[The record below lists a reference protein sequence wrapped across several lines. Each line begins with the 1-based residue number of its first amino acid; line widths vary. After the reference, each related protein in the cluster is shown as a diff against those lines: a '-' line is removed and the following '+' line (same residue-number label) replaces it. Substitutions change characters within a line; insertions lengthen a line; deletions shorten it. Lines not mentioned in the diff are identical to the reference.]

1 MSGVTATD
9 TAGAERIG
17 AEVGAGIFDF
27 LLAGTETGATTLV
40 VVVVVV
46 GVFFDVLTLPVGFT
60 VTLFGITVCALTGIG
75 IGVGI
80 GAGMGVVR

>member
-1 MSGVTATD
+1 MSGVTATDTD

-27 LLAGTETGATTLV
+27 LLAGTETGTTTL
-40 VVVVVV
+40 VVVVV

-60 VTLFGITVCALTGIG
+60 VTLFGITVCILTGIG